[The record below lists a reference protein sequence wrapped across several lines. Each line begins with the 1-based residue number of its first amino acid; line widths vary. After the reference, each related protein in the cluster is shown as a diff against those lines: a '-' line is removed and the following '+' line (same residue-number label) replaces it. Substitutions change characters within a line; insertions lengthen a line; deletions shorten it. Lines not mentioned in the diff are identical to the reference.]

1 MLNLDHLDFGSQ
13 EYKSF
18 QINKRLQIF
27 IYMLIFLFPF
37 FSSFSP
43 LFPLSFFSFSS
54 PFFLGG
60 RGARGP
66 PGREARGTCPMCPMV
81 NPSLAILA
89 IPGRLHDDVLSD
101 DASGRFLAMDQSNVQ
116 CCGQLYQSFRR
127 HTHFHDQG
135 LEWFSLDRELFFE
148 FE

>member
-27 IYMLIFLFPF
+27 IYMLILLFPF

-60 RGARGP
+60 KGARGP

-81 NPSLAILA
+81 NPSLIDPVCAGETYLPTSPSASTKTQCLHRHLPWGPARTTLFSSPSGSLGQILWNFFSQFSS
-89 IPGRLHDDVLSD
+89 PG
-101 DASGRFLAMDQSNVQ
+101 
-116 CCGQLYQSFRR
+116 
-127 HTHFHDQG
+127 
-135 LEWFSLDRELFFE
+135 LFGDT
-148 FE
+148 